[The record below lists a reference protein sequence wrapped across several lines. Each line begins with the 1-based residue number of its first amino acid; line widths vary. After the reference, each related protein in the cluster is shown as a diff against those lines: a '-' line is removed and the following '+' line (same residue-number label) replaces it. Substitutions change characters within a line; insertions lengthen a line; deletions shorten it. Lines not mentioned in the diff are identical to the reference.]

1 MDGNERVLGYMK
13 KHGLLARFIGGI
25 SHKKIIFAGKLLGL
39 FVYIVDRRH
48 RRIVFRNLSFAYPDF
63 SRGKIRL
70 LGRDIFKNFG
80 ITALEI
86 FQMAFME
93 KAALVKWVEIK
104 GEKYLVDALNSS
116 RGIILYSAHIGN
128 WELGVSF
135 VSYYFG
141 LSVLLIARRI
151 QLNFLNNLIHRVR
164 TRSGNIMIDKKG
176 ALRKMA
182 RSLRKGGA
190 VALMID
196 QSTKISQGVDVLF
209 YDKIATATPVVSIL
223 ARRFKCIVLPVFCVR
238 KSDGGFILVVKPP
251 LAMNKED
258 GVEAHPHL
266 YAQETTRVVEGVVR
280 EYPEQWF
287 WFHKRWKRH
296 YPHLYKE
303 DIEKRKLRKNK
314 ERLKKS
320 V

>member
-1 MDGNERVLGYMK
+1 MK
-13 KHGLLARFIGGI
+13 KHGLLSRFIGGI
-25 SHKKIIFAGKLLGL
+25 SHKKIIFAGKLFGL
-39 FVYIVDRRH
+39 FVYIFDKRH

-63 SRGKIRL
+63 PRKKIRL
-70 LGRDIFKNFG
+70 LARDIFKNFG
-80 ITALEI
+80 ITVLEI

-116 RGIILYSAHIGN
+116 RGIILYSAHVGN

-135 VSYYFG
+135 VAYYFG

-151 QLNFLNNLIHRVR
+151 QLKFLNNLIHRVR
-164 TRSGNIMIDKKG
+164 TRPGNIMIDKKG
-176 ALRKMA
+176 ALGKMA
-182 RSLRKGGA
+182 RSLRNGGA

-196 QSTKISQGVDVLF
+196 QSAKISQGVDVLF

-223 ARRFKCIVLPVFCVR
+223 ARRFKCIVLPIFCIR
-238 KSDGGFILVVKPP
+238 KSDGGFTLIVKPP
-251 LAMNKED
+251 LAMTKED
-258 GVEAHPHL
+258 DDI

-303 DIEKRKLRKNK
+303 DIEKRKLRRNK
-314 ERLKKS
+314 KRLKKTG
-320 V
+320 